1 MTYWLADEAR
11 ASEARYNNDDRA
23 HKRLV
28 VPGYNTR
35 SKRINRGTSHFSNL
49 TEPHSSITIKSIVS
63 HLFLFNLALSQRQR
77 DDPNSKLLK
86 PKR

>member
-1 MTYWLADEAR
+1 MVMTYWLADEAR

-49 TEPHSSITIKSIVS
+49 TEPHHHHHHHHHCIIIIIIIII
-63 HLFLFNLALSQRQR
+63 QRG
-77 DDPNSKLLK
+77 S
-86 PKR
+86 